1 MKEKLSEKIF
11 AQLRGDIIAG
21 KYTARDFISE
31 SEIAERYGVSKA
43 PVKDAMHLLADQGY
57 LVSYPRKG
65 YMVNTFTN
73 EEVNQIQQI
82 RRCLE
87 TLCVQLAIENAT
99 DEEIGRLRDTTIGA
113 DMSESPEQTD
123 NYRFHM
129 GLAGI
134 SGNPVL
140 VKTLEN
146 LVNIA
151 SMTQIRRRPDYSNF
165 HHIIDA
171 LLARNQEQAKYWI
184 ITDIADV

>member
-11 AQLRGDIIAG
+11 GAAARRYYRGEVHRAG
-21 KYTARDFISE
+21 FISE

-43 PVKDAMHLLADQGY
+43 PVKDALHLLADQGY

-99 DEEIGRLRDTTIGA
+99 DEEIERLRDTTIGA
-113 DMSESPEQTD
+113 DMSESPEQTV

-129 GLAGI
+129 GLLAYRATRAG
-134 SGNPVL
+134 
-140 VKTLEN
+140 K
-146 LVNIA
+146 NIGE
-151 SMTQIRRRPDYSNF
+151 TGEHCF
-165 HHIIDA
+165 HDP
-171 LLARNQEQAKYWI
+171 NQAQ
-184 ITDIADV
+184 TRLQ

>member
-43 PVKDAMHLLADQGY
+43 PVKDALHLLADQGY

-99 DEEIGRLRDTTIGA
+99 DEEIERLRDTTIGA
-113 DMSESPEQTD
+113 DMSESPEQTV

-140 VKTLEN
+140 VKTLEK

-151 SMTQIRRRPDYSNF
+151 SMTQITRRPDYSNF

-171 LLARNQEQAKYWI
+171 LLARDQEQAKYWI

>member
-11 AQLRGDIIAG
+11 AQLRGDIIAE

-43 PVKDAMHLLADQGY
+43 PVKDALHLLADQGY

-113 DMSESPEQTD
+113 DMSESPEQTV

-129 GLAGI
+129 GTRHRRP
-134 SGNPVL
+134 SQTR
-140 VKTLEN
+140 KTLEK

-171 LLARNQEQAKYWI
+171 LLARDQEQAKYWI